1 MDGAGVYVFSYDG
14 RLVCSPKHQGL
25 KADLLNMQTI
35 TLSNDTV
42 AIRDKIDEKGWL
54 PLFLS
59 IALFLSLSLFL
70 SFSLSLFSFS
80 FPPPLPSSP
89 LFLHWLLVCVF

>member
-1 MDGAGVYVFSYDG
+1 MVDGAGVYVFSYDG

-54 PLFLS
+54 SLFLS
-59 IALFLSLSLFL
+59 ISLFCPLPPPPPPPYTHTHSLS
-70 SFSLSLFSFS
+70 
-80 FPPPLPSSP
+80 
-89 LFLHWLLVCVF
+89 HWLSTSV

>member
-1 MDGAGVYVFSYDG
+1 MVDGAGVYVFSYDG

-59 IALFLSLSLFL
+59 ISLFL
-70 SFSLSLFSFS
+70 SFSLSVCSS
-80 FPPPLPSSP
+80 LPT
-89 LFLHWLLVCVF
+89 H

>member
-1 MDGAGVYVFSYDG
+1 MVDGAGVYVFSYDG

-42 AIRDKIDEKGWL
+42 AIRDKIDEKGWF

-59 IALFLSLSLFL
+59 ISLFH
-70 SFSLSLFSFS
+70 
-80 FPPPLPSSP
+80 PPPPP
-89 LFLHWLLVCVF
+89 PTHTHTVFHTG